1 MPKQTKSSNNTA
13 LKGFALTLVI
23 LILAVCVMAAMTEG
37 FSNWNPYG
45 WFDKPAE
52 EQQTPEG
59 DDPAPEEPTE
69 EPGGMVTDVQN
80 SSLMT
85 LSAVAAT
92 TAAEGAESS
101 TTITATV
108 KPDTASDKSVVWS
121 ISFSNPSSSWA
132 NGKNVTD
139 YVNYTTSG
147 EGAITATVNC
157 LQPFGEQIIL
167 TATANAN
174 PEATASV
181 TIDYVKRVVSYDFT
195 ARYNGSTFGDQS
207 ITNSFSEADE
217 NIIFDLPVP
226 KIQGYSDNFMGGWSS
241 SIDYEFGEGTI
252 TPTLSSNKIE
262 IKYSEELINIAQE
275 NGYEIEKGWELV
287 TSNIS
292 VFSPYSLFTLR
303 RDGMMYLFAPSSGDS
318 FNDLMTMLAHANGN
332 LGELKISFTY
342 SASEKTITTEFTANI
357 SFTEDDMGLI
367 AKNVE
372 TTVPSI
378 VF

>member
-139 YVNYTTSG
+139 
-147 EGAITATVNC
+147 
-157 LQPFGEQIIL
+157 
-167 TATANAN
+167 
-174 PEATASV
+174 
-181 TIDYVKRVVSYDFT
+181 
-195 ARYNGSTFGDQS
+195 
-207 ITNSFSEADE
+207 
-217 NIIFDLPVP
+217 
-226 KIQGYSDNFMGGWSS
+226 
-241 SIDYEFGEGTI
+241 
-252 TPTLSSNKIE
+252 
-262 IKYSEELINIAQE
+262 
-275 NGYEIEKGWELV
+275 
-287 TSNIS
+287 
-292 VFSPYSLFTLR
+292 
-303 RDGMMYLFAPSSGDS
+303 
-318 FNDLMTMLAHANGN
+318 
-332 LGELKISFTY
+332 
-342 SASEKTITTEFTANI
+342 
-357 SFTEDDMGLI
+357 
-367 AKNVE
+367 
-372 TTVPSI
+372 
-378 VF
+378 